1 MQRFYGGDPESWLRT
16 PLRWLRAY
24 QTMYGPLQAEEA
36 LLGAQIGMAA
46 DSNIDQHK
54 RQRILDGW
62 QRQANALT
70 PKPPKQKREPMKR
83 EEFERMMQSLGMVNR
98 G

>member
-1 MQRFYGGDPESWLRT
+1 MQRFYGGDWQSWLGM

-24 QTMYGPLQAEEA
+24 QAMYGPLQAEEA
-36 LLGAQIGMAA
+36 LLGAEIGMAA
-46 DSNIDQHK
+46 DSNIDHRK
-54 RQRILDGW
+54 RQKVLDGW
-62 QRQANALT
+62 HRQANALAVKK
-70 PKPPKQKREPMKR
+70 PKKREPMPR

>member
-1 MQRFYGGDPESWLRT
+1 M

-24 QTMYGPLQAEEA
+24 QAMYGPLQAEEA

-46 DSNIDQHK
+46 DSNIDHRK
-54 RQRILDGW
+54 RQKVLDGW
-62 QRQANALT
+62 RRQADGLAT
-70 PKPPKQKREPMKR
+70 TRKPKAKREPLSR
-83 EEFERMMQSLGMVNR
+83 EDFERMMASLGMVSR

>member
-1 MQRFYGGDPESWLRT
+1 LQRFYGGDWQSWLAL

-24 QTMYGPLQAEEA
+24 QAMYGPLQAEEA
-36 LLGAQIGMAA
+36 LLGAEIGMAA
-46 DSNIDQHK
+46 DSNIDHRK
-54 RQRILDGW
+54 RQKVLDGW
-62 QRQANALT
+62 HRQANALAPNK
-70 PKPPKQKREPMKR
+70 PKKREPMPR

>member
-1 MQRFYGGDPESWLRT
+1 LQRFYGGDPDVWLNL

-24 QTMYGPLQAEEA
+24 QAMYGPLQAEEA

-46 DSNIDQHK
+46 DSNIDHRK
-54 RQRILDGW
+54 RQKVLDGW
-62 QRQANALT
+62 RRQVDGST
-70 PKPPKQKREPMKR
+70 RKPKAKREPMKR
-83 EEFERMMQSLGMVNR
+83 EEFERMMQSLGMVSR